1 MFHSGTFKAKFG
13 SDRVGAL
20 PDAARAEA
28 VMTISLNGR
37 IATALRRF
45 SSSASGE
52 AAGFAGGSGCAVAV
66 IDGEG
71 RIVSDAPSFRS
82 LFLRGNDARSLLD
95 VFLPEERS
103 RIDDALKSSQVD
115 SIEVR
120 ARRRSDG
127 DIGTF
132 ELTFDRR
139 ANGRIS
145 VLMVDRTQHVEELAQ
160 LRREAARARAE
171 AREGVRALGD
181 LSHEM
186 RTPLNAVIGF
196 ADAMTQETFGPLGH
210 EKYEEYAE
218 HIRASGR
225 HLLDLVSAIL
235 DLARIEADR
244 FTLSRAMVE
253 PGKIALSCAEMLRLS
268 AEKAGLR
275 LTTRIEPNLPA
286 CWMDARALR
295 QILINLLGNAIKFT
309 SDGEITL
316 TVGRDEDVIVFAVS
330 DNGVGM
336 SEAELEQIGARFT
349 SAQIAGVRGA
359 GGAGLGLSLAQALS
373 ELHGGSLSLKSAPGE
388 GLQAEVRLPI
398 SAEAAPAR
406 ESRGASAIG
415 TNSLAPALLDGAQL
429 ATGDAAFNSSGDV
442 LTQLERVEAYR
453 RDAAAR
459 RKDRRASA
467 A

>member
-1 MFHSGTFKAKFG
+1 MFHSGTFKSKYGA
-13 SDRVGAL
+13 DLAGAL

-28 VMTISLNGR
+28 VMTISLTGR

-45 SSSASGE
+45 SSLTSGPS
-52 AAGFAGGSGCAVAV
+52 AGFAGGSGCAVAH
-66 IDGEG
+66 IDKDGL
-71 RIVSDAPSFRS
+71 IVSDAPSFRR
-82 LFLRGNDARSLLD
+82 LFLRGDEARSLLD
-95 VFLPEERS
+95 AFLPEERS
-103 RIDDALKSSQVD
+103 RIDEALKSNRVD
-115 SIEVR
+115 TIEVR
-120 ARRRSDG
+120 ARRRADG
-127 DIGTF
+127 DIGVF

-139 ANGRIS
+139 AYGRIC
-145 VLMVDRTQHVEELAQ
+145 VLMVDRTRHVEELAQ
-160 LRREAARARAE
+160 LRREAERARGE

-253 PGKIALSCAEMLRLS
+253 PGKIALSCADMLRLS

-275 LTTRIEPNLPA
+275 LTTHIEPNLPA

-295 QILINLLGNAIKFT
+295 QILINLLSNAIKFT

-316 TVGRDEDVIVFAVS
+316 TVGRDEDAIVFAVS
-330 DNGVGM
+330 DNGIGM
-336 SEAELEQIGARFT
+336 SEAELERIGARFT
-349 SAQIAGVRGA
+349 SAQINGVRGA
-359 GGAGLGLSLAQALS
+359 GGAGLGLSLAQALA
-373 ELHGGSLSLKSAPGE
+373 ELHGGALSLQSAPGE
-388 GLQAEVRLPI
+388 GLRAEVRLPI

-406 ESRGASAIG
+406 ESRRAPAIG
-415 TNSLAPALLDGAQL
+415 TRSATPEDLEGAELAKGNA
-429 ATGDAAFNSSGDV
+429 NSSGDV